1 MKHKNQAS
9 QYFGLKSDDPV
20 ITSLAEDDKVN
31 NFLDDG
37 NAVVLTMNLE
47 ARSDGDIRIHLNNLP
62 TPGEQD
68 DKVIMFYKKKPD
80 VITPD
85 NMHKVGHWKDSQ
97 HFHFIFPQDIFVSSM
112 MESPVSALYHTLQKV
127 YCPLLLRDSK
137 WSTEFDPKLQSLI
150 TELEKGLGSILRRRD
165 PTNYKDAESGDMF
178 DSLALILTPF
188 DETQYWSDIAN
199 SSKKRDERSVYTLYL
214 LIAHRIYNERI
225 IQGEGFSIL
234 ECSSAN
240 GKRI

>member
-1 MKHKNQAS
+1 MKRKNQAS

-85 NMHKVGHWKDSQ
+85 NMHKVGYWKDS
-97 HFHFIFPQDIFVSSM
+97 
-112 MESPVSALYHTLQKV
+112 
-127 YCPLLLRDSK
+127 
-137 WSTEFDPKLQSLI
+137 
-150 TELEKGLGSILRRRD
+150 
-165 PTNYKDAESGDMF
+165 
-178 DSLALILTPF
+178 
-188 DETQYWSDIAN
+188 
-199 SSKKRDERSVYTLYL
+199 
-214 LIAHRIYNERI
+214 
-225 IQGEGFSIL
+225 
-234 ECSSAN
+234 
-240 GKRI
+240 